1 MAKEFIN
8 MVQTYERNEKELS
21 SGQLYLIQQAE
32 IRHERELKRKQE
44 EERKARQA
52 RSERL
57 VKKHR
62 VKSKWYQ
69 HLAEHDIFPKVK
81 RG

>member
-1 MAKEFIN
+1 
-8 MVQTYERNEKELS
+8 MVQVYERNEKELS
-21 SGQLYLIQQAE
+21 SRQLYLIQQAE

-69 HLAEHDIFPKVK
+69 HLVENDIFPKVK